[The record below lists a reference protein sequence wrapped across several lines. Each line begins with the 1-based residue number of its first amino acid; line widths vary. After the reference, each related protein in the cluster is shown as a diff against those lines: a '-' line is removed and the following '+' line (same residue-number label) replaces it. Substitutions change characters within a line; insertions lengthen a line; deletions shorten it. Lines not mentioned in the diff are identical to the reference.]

1 MSDTNERRHSGARAP
16 AREPAT
22 HEHRPSRG
30 GPHPEVRAQ
39 RASRDGRPPQDDGV
53 HGSRVPSRRSGPGT
67 TSRYL
72 DLVLLFVFLIAAWQ
86 ALYAAVGEVALT
98 PPLVTLRNAGALLA
112 SPVFW
117 RHLEATADAFAVS
130 LVITAIGGVAA
141 GLALGFHRFS
151 GLVSEPILTAVYTL
165 PKVTLYPLVLLVFGL
180 GISAKIAFGVMHGI
194 IPVILITMNAV
205 RNIDPVHLKT
215 ARALNLT
222 PLQTAATVLAPA
234 VTPEIF
240 TGLRV
245 GFSLTL
251 LGVIIG
257 EMFASQRGLGFMIIN
272 GMNTHDVPTMMAV
285 ILLIVAFAVAA
296 GTLLLAADRR
306 LHRGAREAGI

>member
-1 MSDTNERRHSGARAP
+1 VSSTNKPSRSGARAP
-16 AREPAT
+16 AREPG
-22 HEHRPSRG
+22 PSRG
-30 GPHPEVRAQ
+30 GRHPEVRAQ
-39 RASRDGRPPQDDGV
+39 RASKDGRPPQGDEV
-53 HGSRVPSRRSGPGT
+53 HGCRIPSRRSRSGT
-67 TSRYL
+67 TAHYL
-72 DLVLLFVFLIAAWQ
+72 DLALLLVILLAAWQ
-86 ALYAAVGEVALT
+86 ALYAVVGDVALT
-98 PPLVTLRNAGALLA
+98 PPLATLRNAGALLN

-117 RHLEATADAFAVS
+117 RHLEATVDAFAVS
-130 LVITAIGGVAA
+130 LVITAIGGIAA

-151 GLVSEPILTAVYTL
+151 GLVSEPILTAIYTL

-194 IPVILITMNAV
+194 IPLTLITMNAV

-215 ARALNLT
+215 ARALKLT
-222 PLQTAATVLAPA
+222 AWQTASTVLVPA
-234 VTPEIF
+234 VAPEIF
-240 TGLRV
+240 TGLRI

-285 ILLIVAFAVAA
+285 ILLIVTFAVIV

-306 LHRGAREAGI
+306 LHRGAREAG

>member
-1 MSDTNERRHSGARAP
+1 MTRVASHSGARTT
-16 AREPAT
+16 AREPGS
-22 HEHRPSRG
+22 HEHLSG
-30 GPHPEVRAQ
+30 ATGA
-39 RASRDGRPPQDDGV
+39 DGV
-53 HGSRVPSRRSGPGT
+53 HGSRISSRSLPRTEIRGSGSATTARSMDWA
-67 TSRYL
+67 L
-72 DLVLLFVFLIAAWQ
+72 LVLALLAIWQ
-86 ALYAAVGEVALT
+86 VLYAAVGDVALT
-98 PPLVTLRNAGALLA
+98 PPLATLRNAGALLG
-112 SPVFW
+112 SPGFW
-117 RHLEATADAFAVS
+117 RHLEATAYAFAVS
-130 LVITAIGGVAA
+130 LVITAIGGVTA

-180 GISAKIAFGVMHGI
+180 GISAKIAFGIMHGI
-194 IPVILITMNAV
+194 VPVILITMSAV

-222 PLQTAATVLAPA
+222 ALQTAANVLAPA

-285 ILLIVAFAVAA
+285 IFLIVTFAVTA

-306 LHRGAREAGI
+306 LHRGAREAP

>member
-1 MSDTNERRHSGARAP
+1 MSTDAKEVGSSGVRATQ
-16 AREPAT
+16 AD
-22 HEHRPSRG
+22 EHPRPEEGGRPSRL
-30 GPHPEVRAQ
+30 A
-39 RASRDGRPPQDDGV
+39 ALAPQDDGRPSKGGV
-53 HGSRVPSRRSGPGT
+53 HRLPRSHSGPTG
-67 TSRYL
+67 RYI
-72 DLVLLFVFLIAAWQ
+72 DLLILLLILLATWQ
-86 ALYAAVGEVALT
+86 ALYAAVGDVALT
-98 PPLVTLRNAGALLA
+98 PPIATIRNAGALLA
-112 SPVFW
+112 SPTFL
-117 RHLEATADAFAVS
+117 RHLQATAEAFAAS
-130 LVITAIGGVAA
+130 LLITAVAGVAA

-194 IPVILITMNAV
+194 IPVTLITMNAV
-205 RNIDPVHLKT
+205 RNIDPVHVKT

-222 PLQTAATVLAPA
+222 PLQTAMTVLAPA
-234 VTPEIF
+234 VAPEIF

-272 GMNTHDVPTMMAV
+272 GINTHDVPTMMAV
-285 ILLIVAFAVAA
+285 ILLIVLFAVTA
-296 GTLLLAADRR
+296 GSLLLAIDHR
-306 LHRGAREAGI
+306 LHRGGSEAR